1 MWRKGESPP
10 KYLELKGDVE
20 QAGKGAGEMAQ
31 CKRAC
36 LASRRPEFSSQ
47 HFHKKAGYGYVPQYY
62 GRPVPE
68 DSRSLITVTLAVL
81 ITLLLL

>member
-1 MWRKGESPP
+1 MWRKGESLP

-47 HFHKKAGYGYVPQYY
+47 HLHKKAGYGCAPTLGVVYPNTMG
-62 GRPVPE
+62 GRYQRIVE
-68 DSRSLITVTLAVL
+68 A
-81 ITLLLL
+81 